1 MWRLHYVGHKISF
14 CSDVSVPFCPKQ
26 NCQIKKNLLKFSNLN
41 PSLENRQVVST
52 TIYFMVKTRESFYY

>member
-26 NCQIKKNLLKFSNLN
+26 NCQIKKNLLKFSNLD
-41 PSLENRQVVST
+41 PSLASNAYLRLKIDWFSQQRY
-52 TIYFMVKTRESFYY
+52 ILW